1 MKWLIGIAKLAV
13 SAAVT
18 SLCCVALTFAAANTY
33 VDLLLDQYHIP
44 RPAGQKIEWSAFMSR
59 FTAQLG
65 LGAGGGSG
73 GTAKPKD
80 LAVSVPP
87 AGGNTSSSSEAGT
100 KERTQTEGKTT
111 APGSG
116 KANDDPYRVPEDA
129 VAVWSRQ
136 SGKANSKQ
144 DSLAEQDRKVVVS
157 SEEVTKKKE
166 QLSEA
171 DKAKIFSLMVSR
183 VPQEDMQTISKLME
197 DGITAGELKE
207 IERLLQKSLKSDEY
221 KQLMDLIQKET
232 P

>member
-65 LGAGGGSG
+65 LGAGGG
-73 GTAKPKD
+73 TAKPKD
-80 LAVSVPP
+80 LAASVPP
-87 AGGNTSSSSEAGT
+87 AGGNPSSSSEAGT

-136 SGKANSKQ
+136 SGKASSKQ

>member
-13 SAAVT
+13 SAAIT

-44 RPAGQKIEWSAFMSR
+44 RPAGQKIEWGAFMSR

-73 GTAKPKD
+73 VPAKPKD

-87 AGGNTSSSSEAGT
+87 AGNTPSSSETGT
-100 KERTQTEGKTT
+100 KERTQTDGKTT

-136 SGKANSKQ
+136 SGKTSGKQ
-144 DSLAEQDRKVVVS
+144 DSLTEQERKVVVS

-197 DGITAGELKE
+197 DGITAAELKE

>member
-1 MKWLIGIAKLAV
+1 MKWILWIAKLAV

-65 LGAGGGSG
+65 FGAGDGSSAP
-73 GTAKPKD
+73 AKPKD

-87 AGGNTSSSSEAGT
+87 GGNPPSSSETGT
-100 KERTQTEGKTT
+100 KERTQTGGKTT

-136 SGKANSKQ
+136 SGRTDGKQ
-144 DSLAEQDRKVVVS
+144 DSLAEQERRVVVS

-183 VPQEDMQTISKLME
+183 VPQDDMQTISKLME
-197 DGITAGELKE
+197 DGITSAELKE
-207 IERLLQKSLKSDEY
+207 IEQLLQKSLKPDEY
-221 KQLMDLIQKET
+221 KQLLDLIQKET

>member
-18 SLCCVALTFAAANTY
+18 SLCCVALTFAAANIY

-100 KERTQTEGKTT
+100 KERKQTEGKTT

-136 SGKANSKQ
+136 SGKASSKQ

-197 DGITAGELKE
+197 DGITASELKE

>member
-1 MKWLIGIAKLAV
+1 MKWMIWIAKLAV

-44 RPAGQKIEWSAFMSR
+44 RPAGQKIEWGTFMNR

-65 LGAGGGSG
+65 LGAGSGSDVP
-73 GTAKPKD
+73 AKPKD

-87 AGGNTSSSSEAGT
+87 AGNTPSSSETGT
-100 KERTQTEGKTT
+100 KERTQTDGKTT

-116 KANDDPYRVPEDA
+116 KTNDDPYRVPEDA

-136 SGKANSKQ
+136 SGKTDSKQ
-144 DSLAEQDRKVVVS
+144 DGLTEQEQKVVVS

-197 DGITAGELKE
+197 DGITSAELKE
-207 IERLLQKSLKSDEY
+207 IEQLLQKSLKPDEY
-221 KQLMDLIQKET
+221 KQLLGLIQKGT

>member
-13 SAAVT
+13 SAAIT

-65 LGAGGGSG
+65 LGTGGGVP
-73 GTAKPKD
+73 AKPKD

-87 AGGNTSSSSEAGT
+87 ASNTPSSSETGM
-100 KERTQTEGKTT
+100 KERTQTDGKTT

-136 SGKANSKQ
+136 SGKASNKQ
-144 DSLAEQDRKVVVS
+144 DSLAEQERKVVVS

-207 IERLLQKSLKSDEY
+207 IERLLQKSLKPDEY
-221 KQLMDLIQKET
+221 KQLIGLIQKET

>member
-1 MKWLIGIAKLAV
+1 MKWLLGIAKLAV

-44 RPAGQKIEWSAFMSR
+44 RPAGQKIEWGAFMSR

-73 GTAKPKD
+73 VPTKPKD

-87 AGGNTSSSSEAGT
+87 AGNTPSSSETGT
-100 KERTQTEGKTT
+100 KERTQTDGKTT
-111 APGSG
+111 TPGSG

-136 SGKANSKQ
+136 SGKAGSKK
-144 DSLAEQDRKVVVS
+144 DSLTGQEQRIVVS